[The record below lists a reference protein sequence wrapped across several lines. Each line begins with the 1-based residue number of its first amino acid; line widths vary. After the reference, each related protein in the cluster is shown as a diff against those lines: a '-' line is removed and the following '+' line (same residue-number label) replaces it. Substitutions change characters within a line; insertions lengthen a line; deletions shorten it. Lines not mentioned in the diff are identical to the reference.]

1 MTVKLPLV
9 EAAQDR
15 VEVPEPLTL
24 AGAGVHVIPLEG
36 LLATVKLTTPANPL
50 TGVIVIVEVP
60 GWLTL
65 TLTLVGLAAI
75 AKSRTLYVRDAE

>member
-24 AGAGVHVIPLEG
+24 VGAGVHVIPLEG